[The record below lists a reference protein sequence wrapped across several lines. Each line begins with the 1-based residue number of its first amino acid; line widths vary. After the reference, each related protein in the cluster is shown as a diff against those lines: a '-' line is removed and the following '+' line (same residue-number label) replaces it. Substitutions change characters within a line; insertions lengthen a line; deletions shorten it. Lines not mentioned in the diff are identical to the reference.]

1 MDCKYAPPP
10 LVLLAHHA
18 DGRDAPAALLIH
30 CVCAVAGPLDPNSA
44 WCPSTLDRHFTL
56 VHRKAEE
63 GEEEETEKDEEEM
76 AFLEPEEAEEVE
88 KVAAAVRGGGSGSS
102 ACYARGQ

>member
-63 GEEEETEKDEEEM
+63 GEEEETEEDEDEASGGRAT
-76 AFLEPEEAEEVE
+76 AFWSISLGNVPRVTSREYDSE
-88 KVAAAVRGGGSGSS
+88 
-102 ACYARGQ
+102 